1 MPLGTVSAKRKNKA
15 GLGAGEGWPG
25 GESGEA
31 VPGG

>member
-1 MPLGTVSAKRKNKA
+1 MPLGIVSAKRKNKA
-15 GLGAGEGWPG
+15 GLGAGEGWL